1 MATRVLLAIGQR
13 LYRQTLRETIVQRLG
28 VNVVAETSSGREALA
43 QAAELTPDLVIMEL
57 GLKDLN
63 GTETIRQLRA
73 DQPHLPVIAIS
84 SHSDHPLVMRVLRA
98 GARAFVL
105 ADGTIEELE
114 RAVHMA
120 LDGRIYLS
128 PELEGAIAQALVDP
142 AAVNAVLSPREIEVL
157 QLIAEGK
164 STRDVAETLSVS
176 TKTVE
181 THRQHIMAKVRLYS
195 VAELTKYAI
204 REGITSLTGS

>member
-28 VNVVAETSSGREALA
+28 VDVVAETSSGRELIV
-43 QAAELTPDLVIMEL
+43 QAGELNPDLVILEL

-63 GTETIRQLRA
+63 GLEAIRQLRSEH
-73 DQPHLPVIAIS
+73 PHLPVLAVS
-84 SHSDHPLVMRVLRA
+84 AHSDHSLVMRVLRA
-98 GARAFVL
+98 GARAFL
-105 ADGTIEELE
+105 LSDGTVEELE
-114 RAVHMA
+114 RSIQVT

-128 PELEGAIAQALVDP
+128 PELEGAIAQALSEP
-142 AAVNAVLSPREIEVL
+142 AAVNTVLSSREIEVL

-164 STRDVAETLSVS
+164 STREVAEMLSVS

-204 REGITSLTGS
+204 REGITTIKS

>member
-1 MATRVLLAIGQR
+1 MATRVLLAVGQR
-13 LYRQTLRETIVQRLG
+13 LYRQTVRETIAQRLG
-28 VNVVAETSSGREALA
+28 VDVVAETSSGRELIVQAGALN
-43 QAAELTPDLVIMEL
+43 PDLVILDL

-63 GTETIRQLRA
+63 GTEAIRQLRSEH
-73 DQPHLPVIAIS
+73 PHLRVLAIS
-84 SHSDHPLVMRVLRA
+84 PHSDHALVMRVLRA
-98 GARAFVL
+98 GARAFL
-105 ADGTIEELE
+105 LSDGTVEELE
-114 RAVHMA
+114 RAIQIT

-128 PELEGAIAQALVDP
+128 PELEGAIAQALVEP
-142 AAVNAVLSPREIEVL
+142 AAVNSVLSPREIEVL

-164 STRDVAETLSVS
+164 STRDVAEMLSVS

-204 REGITSLTGS
+204 REGITTLKS

>member
-1 MATRVLLAIGQR
+1 MATRVLLGIGQR

-28 VNVVAETSSGREALA
+28 VDIVAETSSGRELIV
-43 QAAELTPDLVIMEL
+43 QVGELNPDLVILEL
-57 GLKDLN
+57 GLKELN
-63 GTETIRQLRA
+63 GIEAIRQLRVEH
-73 DQPHLPVIAIS
+73 PHLPVLAIS
-84 SHSDHPLVMRVLRA
+84 PHSDHALVMRVLRA
-98 GARAFVL
+98 GARAFLLSDATV
-105 ADGTIEELE
+105 DELE
-114 RAVHMA
+114 RSIQIT

-128 PELEGAIAQALVDP
+128 PELEGAIAQSLVEP
-142 AAVNAVLSPREIEVL
+142 GAANTVLSPREIEVL

-164 STRDVAETLSVS
+164 STRDVAEMLSVS

-204 REGITSLTGS
+204 REGITTLKS

>member
-1 MATRVLLAIGQR
+1 MATRVLLGIGQR

-28 VNVVAETSSGREALA
+28 VDVVAETASGRELIV
-43 QAAELTPDLVIMEL
+43 QAGELSPDLVILEL

-63 GTETIRQLRA
+63 GIEAIRQLRSEH
-73 DQPHLPVIAIS
+73 PHLPVLAIS
-84 SHSDHPLVMRVLRA
+84 AHSDHALVMRVLRA
-98 GARAFVL
+98 GARAFL
-105 ADGTIEELE
+105 LSGGTVEELE
-114 RAVHMA
+114 RSIQIT

-128 PELEGAIAQALVDP
+128 PELEGAIAQALVEP
-142 AAVNAVLSPREIEVL
+142 GAVNTVLSPREIEVL

-164 STRDVAETLSVS
+164 STRDVAEMLSVS

-204 REGITSLTGS
+204 REGITTITS

>member
-1 MATRVLLAIGQR
+1 MATRVLLAIGQL

-28 VNVVAETSSGREALA
+28 IDVVAETSSGRQAVVQADDLA
-43 QAAELTPDLVIMEL
+43 PDLVIMEL
-57 GLKDLN
+57 ELKELN
-63 GTETIRQLRA
+63 GAEVIRQVRGSH
-73 DQPHLPVIAIS
+73 PHLPVIAIS
-84 SHSDHPLVMRVLRA
+84 AHSDHALVMRVLRA
-98 GARAFVL
+98 GARAVL
-105 ADGTIEELE
+105 LSDSTVEELQ
-114 RAVHMA
+114 RAIQIT

-128 PELEGAIAQALVDP
+128 PKLEGLIAQALVEP
-142 AAVNAVLSPREIEVL
+142 AAANTVLSPREIEVL

-164 STRDVAETLSVS
+164 STREVAEMLSVS

-204 REGITSLTGS
+204 REGITTLAN

>member
-1 MATRVLLAIGQR
+1 MATRVLLAVRHR
-13 LYRQTLRETIVQRLG
+13 LYRETLRETIVQRLG
-28 VNVVAETSSGREALA
+28 VDVVAETSSGREALE
-43 QAAELTPDLVIMEL
+43 QAGELAPELIIVDL

-63 GTETIRQLRA
+63 GTETIRQLRG
-73 DQPHLPVIAIS
+73 DQPLLPVIAIS
-84 SHSDHPLVMRVLRA
+84 SHSDHALVMRVLRA

-105 ADGTIEELE
+105 ADSTVEELE
-114 RAVHMA
+114 RAIHIT

-128 PELEGAIAQALVDP
+128 PELEGAIAQGLADP
-142 AAVNAVLSPREIEVL
+142 ASINTVLSPREIEVL

-181 THRQHIMAKVRLYS
+181 THRQHIMAKVQLYS

-204 REGITSLTGS
+204 REGITSLAG